1 VDVRLVKG
9 NDPAAMLK
17 KIRTHIEGQGY
28 YVLAGRAPREDERR
42 AHPKVARIDA
52 SEGGYRAVR
61 TPIAHPLS
69 QAVIRAVERAHG
81 PIVKMPTLGGS
92 VPLAI
97 IEDVFPVPL
106 VGVPVANHDN
116 NQHSHNENLRLANL
130 WAGVETIAALF
141 RMDR

>member
-1 VDVRLVKG
+1 
-9 NDPAAMLK
+9 
-17 KIRTHIEGQGY
+17 
-28 YVLAGRAPREDERR
+28 
-42 AHPKVARIDA
+42 
-52 SEGGYRAVR
+52 
-61 TPIAHPLS
+61 
-69 QAVIRAVERAHG
+69 
-81 PIVKMPTLGGS
+81 